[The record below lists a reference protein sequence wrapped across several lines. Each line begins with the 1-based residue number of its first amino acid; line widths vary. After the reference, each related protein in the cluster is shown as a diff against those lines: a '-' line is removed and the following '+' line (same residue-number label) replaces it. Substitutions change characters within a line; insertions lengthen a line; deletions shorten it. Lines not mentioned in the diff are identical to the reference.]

1 MKKMKAFTIRIPSD
15 LHDQIEA
22 RAAINRRTKN
32 AEIIHILETAI
43 DEQVARDL
51 ATAKSGPKAG

>member
-1 MKKMKAFTIRIPSD
+1 MKKMKAFTIRIPAD

-22 RAAINRRTKN
+22 RALVNRRTKN

-43 DEQVARDL
+43 DDQVRRDIKL
-51 ATAKSGPKAG
+51 AKSGQTSD

>member
-1 MKKMKAFTIRIPSD
+1 MKKLKAFTIRIPAD

-22 RAAINRRTKN
+22 RAIINRRVKN

-51 ATAKSGPKAG
+51 SLAKSGQK

>member
-1 MKKMKAFTIRIPSD
+1 MKKMKAFTIRIPTD

-22 RAAINRRTKN
+22 RAAVNRRTKN

-43 DEQVARDL
+43 DEHVARDL
-51 ATAKSGPKAG
+51 VTAKSGLKAS